1 MDEPRLE
8 ITYRRGR
15 PLAAY
20 YYLPGPADRRSS
32 RSVEFEPGIVV
43 DFARGGRPL
52 GVEIID
58 PTTIT
63 VRAMNRV
70 LRKIGAEPLRRG
82 DLGPLLAA

>member
-1 MDEPRLE
+1 
-8 ITYRRGR
+8 
-15 PLAAY
+15 
-20 YYLPGPADRRSS
+20 
-32 RSVEFEPGIVV
+32 VELEPGIVV

-70 LRKIGAEPLRRG
+70 LRKIGAEPLRRE